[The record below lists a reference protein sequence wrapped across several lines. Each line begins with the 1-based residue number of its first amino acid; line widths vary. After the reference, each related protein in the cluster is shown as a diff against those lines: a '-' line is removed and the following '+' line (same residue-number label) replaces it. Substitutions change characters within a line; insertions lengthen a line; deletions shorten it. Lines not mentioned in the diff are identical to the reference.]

1 MKILILG
8 SEGFVG
14 KNLTKKLSV
23 THEVITADMIP
34 GGLQNYTQLDITKYD
49 DVIKTVKDVDAV
61 INLVAHSLTSSL
73 DDTISNAT
81 VNILGNL
88 NILEACR
95 KNSIRKMIFTSASS
109 LIGET
114 TDKIV
119 SETHNV
125 KPKTAYGISKMAD
138 EHYLRLYNELYGLNY
153 IIFRFFNIYG
163 PYQKNGLIPNLYR
176 RIKQNEPLTVF
187 GKGDQIRDFVYVE
200 DVIPFFDKVIS
211 TDDGNN
217 KLFHLGT
224 GKSVSI
230 IEVIKT
236 LSKIMNIDPKIEY
249 KEQRAGEIG
258 NFVSDT
264 SLIESTFGTK
274 PSTTIEEGLK
284 KTIQWLESNN

>member
-1 MKILILG
+1 LG

-14 KNLTKKLSV
+14 KNLTQKMSE
-23 THEVITADMIP
+23 THEIITADMLP
-34 GGLQNYTQLDITKYD
+34 NGTHNYSQLDITKYD
-49 DVIKTVKDVDAV
+49 NVIKTVKDVDAV

-81 VNILGNL
+81 VNIIGNL

-95 KNSIRKMIFTSASS
+95 KNNIGKIIFTSASS

-138 EHYLRLYNELYGLNY
+138 EHYLRLYNEMHGLNY
-153 IIFRFFNIYG
+153 VVFRFFNIYG

-176 RIKQNEPLTVF
+176 RIKNNEALTVF

-200 DVIPFFDKVIS
+200 DVIPFFDKVSS
-211 TDDGNN
+211 TDIGNN
-217 KLFHLGT
+217 SLFHLGT
-224 GKSVSI
+224 GKTASI
-230 IEVIKT
+230 MDIIKT
-236 LSKIMNIDPKIEY
+236 LSKIMNIDPKIDY
-249 KEQRAGEIG
+249 QEQRAGEIG

-264 SLIESTFGTK
+264 SLLESTFGSK
-274 PSTTIEEGLK
+274 PSTSIEEGLE